1 MMEGGKQQQETKK
14 DEKTSANY
22 IDARPGHDNLRRY
35 AMFLV
40 SHLGAIDRGFTPL
53 RRSLPTSRLE
63 LSRFAADAFACC

>member
-53 RRSLPTSRLE
+53 RRSLPTSRLMRTD
-63 LSRFAADAFACC
+63 LRVDSFC